1 MPLPRRTPN
10 TKRPHPITV
19 APPTIIRR
27 LLAALNKWEP
37 TSKRAS

>member
-1 MPLPRRTPN
+1 MTLPQRTPN
-10 TKRPHPITV
+10 TKRPNPTTT

-27 LLAALNKWEP
+27 LLAALDQWDT